1 MSLRSFIYICFP
13 LFVELGL
20 RVTKE
25 VEHKKSMEDY
35 MEKNATRRKLQ
46 SSKTQAN
53 KTQMTERE
61 FILFMN
67 SQLQKELRQDAYYNQ
82 MQRYNKQVGQYNS
95 KLRKTTTELQIPN
108 MGARKEYESATLSAF
123 GQYGFEAIG
132 KGFNELGKYSFNAP
146 SKSRKSY
153 HNSVKSKQQ
162 NRIKYRK
169 KKAMQK
175 KIKATLIV
183 LLIFVILS
191 FAFCAMKAN
200 CQDELNN
207 QVLIDAS
214 NVQYEAPTETIT
226 AIDYGNA
233 PVEAI
238 SDVEDSAGENAETIE
253 EMQPNAAEGNSNSEI
268 LQEEEQQEIEELQ
281 QDAAEEQQE
290 IDESI
295 AEEQVA
301 KEEAENDALR
311 EQLEQQG
318 TAGGV
323 DYTSV
328 MSIDEAKHDDQFRTV
343 VAIVRQEGG
352 ETYEGAYAV
361 ISSAYNRCRSRKWQS
376 KGSTIYKQL
385 TAKGQY
391 SWGISEYHNLCKKYL
406 DISEVEEPCVQA
418 CYDVMYAGKGPMH
431 NFCSFRS
438 TSETSRKGTKILG
451 NTYFDAV
458 E

>member
-1 MSLRSFIYICFP
+1 M
-13 LFVELGL
+13 ELGL

-169 KKAMQK
+169 NKAMQK

-207 QVLIDAS
+207 QVLVDAS

-226 AIDYGNA
+226 DIDSADANA

-238 SDVEDSAGENAETIE
+238 SDVEDSTGEIAETIE
-253 EMQPNAAEGNSNSEI
+253 EMQPDAAEENSNSEI
-268 LQEEEQQEIEELQ
+268 LSEEEEQEIEELQ
-281 QDAAEEQQE
+281 QDAEEEEDIVEEQ
-290 IDESI
+290 
-295 AEEQVA
+295 AE
-301 KEEAENDALR
+301 KEEAEEDALR
-311 EQLEQQG
+311 DQLEQQG
-318 TAGGV
+318 TSGGV

-328 MSIDEAKHDDQFRTV
+328 MSIDEAKQNNEFQTV

-391 SWGISEYHNLCKKYL
+391 SWGIAEYHNLCKRYL
-406 DISEVEEPCVQA
+406 DISQVEEPCIQA
-418 CYDVMYAGKGPMH
+418 CYDVMYAGKEPMH
-431 NFCSFRS
+431 NYCSFRS
-438 TSETSRKGTKILG
+438 TSETSRKGTRILG

>member
-1 MSLRSFIYICFP
+1 
-13 LFVELGL
+13 
-20 RVTKE
+20 
-25 VEHKKSMEDY
+25 

-82 MQRYNKQVGQYNS
+82 MQRYNKQVGQYDE
-95 KLRKTTTELQIPN
+95 KLRKSTLEFQN
-108 MGARKEYESATLSAF
+108 SNRKFRKQYGPSNWNSV
-123 GQYGFEAIG
+123 GQYWNSPRKI
-132 KGFNELGKYSFNAP
+132 K
-146 SKSRKSY
+146 KSQ
-153 HNSVKSKQQ
+153 HQHSVKVNQFQQ

>member
-1 MSLRSFIYICFP
+1 M
-13 LFVELGL
+13 ELGL

-207 QVLIDAS
+207 QVLVDAS

-226 AIDYGNA
+226 DIDSADANA

-253 EMQPNAAEGNSNSEI
+253 EMQPNAAEENSNSEI
-268 LQEEEQQEIEELQ
+268 LSEEEEQEIEELQ
-281 QDAAEEQQE
+281 QDAEEEEDIVEEQ
-290 IDESI
+290 
-295 AEEQVA
+295 AE
-301 KEEAENDALR
+301 KEEAEEDALR
-311 EQLEQQG
+311 DQLEQQG
-318 TAGGV
+318 TSGGV

-328 MSIDEAKHDDQFRTV
+328 MSIDEAKQNNEFQTV

-391 SWGISEYHNLCKKYL
+391 SWGIAEYHNLCKRYL
-406 DISEVEEPCVQA
+406 DISQVEEPCIQA
-418 CYDVMYAGKGPMH
+418 CYDVMYAGKEPMH
-431 NFCSFRS
+431 NYCSFRS
-438 TSETSRKGTKILG
+438 TSETSRKGTRILG